1 MIAHTPASSHYVVYS
16 IVSFLIALH
25 FLKTY
30 RHLFF
35 DLDHTLWDFEANADE
50 TLRHLYVLHDLGR
63 YGTFTVEEF
72 IRVYSDINHALWR
85 LYQGGKIDQRQLRE
99 VRFVRTLSKL
109 GVPELEVPTTISKEF
124 TDILPHKTA
133 VFPYTYEVL
142 DYLREKGYTL
152 HLITNGFKDIQHIK
166 LNASNLTNYF
176 QEVVTSECC
185 GHLKPDSRI
194 YQHALERS
202 GARAS
207 ESLMVG
213 DNLEC
218 DVLGACNAGLD
229 QVYFNPEKRRHF
241 AQTTYEISCLS
252 ELKDIL

>member
-1 MIAHTPASSHYVVYS
+1 M
-16 IVSFLIALH
+16 
-25 FLKTY
+25 KY

-35 DLDHTLWDFEANADE
+35 DLDHTLWDFETNADE
-50 TLRHLYVLHDLGR
+50 TLRHLFELHDLGR

-85 LYQGGKIDQRQLRE
+85 LYQGGKITQTQLRS
-99 VRFVRTLSKL
+99 VRFVRTLGKL
-109 GVPELEVPTTISKEF
+109 GVPEEEVPADISRQF
-124 TDILPHKTA
+124 TDILPQKTA
-133 VFPYTYEVL
+133 VFPYTYDVL
-142 DYLREKGYTL
+142 DYLRDKGYQL
-152 HLITNGFKDIQHIK
+152 HLITNGFKDIQYVK
-166 LNASNLTNYF
+166 LNASNLTDYF
-176 QEVVTSECC
+176 QEIVTSECC
-185 GHLKPDSRI
+185 GHLKPDTRI

-202 GARAS
+202 GATAQ
-207 ESLMVG
+207 ESIMIG

-252 ELKDIL
+252 ELKEIL